1 MIVVK
6 IAIFGFVALLFSI
19 GMVVP
24 SFAHTTVEVGEYK
37 IEVGWGTEPPVVG
50 IRNDIVFKITEPGE
64 NEGTYTGIT
73 SAFKNLEATA
83 MYGGATKKIDINS
96 DPRPG
101 YYFSPVIPTKTG
113 SYIMDLKGEI
123 SGTLVDVQ
131 IPVEDVESTSV
142 LDFPPKS
149 SEGPADLTALK
160 NAISSIQQDV
170 SKLKSGETS
179 VSFDDDAAYNLAF
192 FSLTISIAAIVLGLI
207 FALTLNSKKH
217 QQSMDKMTKDHKESM
232 YEMLKQVEFYKMQ
245 LDDLRRILEKENRK
259 E

>member
-6 IAIFGFVALLFSI
+6 IAIFSFIALLFSI

-37 IEVGWGTEPPVVG
+37 IEVGWGIEPPVVG
-50 IRNDIVFKITEPGE
+50 IRNDIIFKITESGE
-64 NEGTYTGIT
+64 NEDTYKGVT
-73 SAFKNLEATA
+73 SVFKNLEATV

-142 LDFPPKS
+142 LNFPPKS

-160 NAISSIQQDV
+160 NAISSLQQDV

-179 VSFDDDAAYNLAF
+179 VPSNGGESYDFAIFGL
-192 FSLTISIAAIVLGLI
+192 SIAAAAIILSIIALI
-207 FALTLNSKKH
+207 K
-217 QQSMDKMTKDHKESM
+217 
-232 YEMLKQVEFYKMQ
+232 
-245 LDDLRRILEKENRK
+245 RK
-259 E
+259 